1 MCVYTPDFTDR
12 TRPGGVMSKPD
23 QKALLR
29 ATLERLDPA
38 VLKFMDMAKVKF
50 GAKLVGL
57 SVTENGVTTGM
68 GGLKNDPSKK

>member
-1 MCVYTPDFTDR
+1 
-12 TRPGGVMSKPD
+12 MSKPD

-38 VLKFMDMAKVKF
+38 MLKFMDAAKEKF

-57 SVTENGVTTGM
+57 SMTEDGATTGM
-68 GGLKNDPSKK
+68 GGLKNDSKKV

>member
-1 MCVYTPDFTDR
+1 MN
-12 TRPGGVMSKPD
+12 KPD

-38 VLKFMDMAKVKF
+38 MLKFMDAAKEKF

-57 SVTENGVTTGM
+57 STTENEITTAI
-68 GGLKNDPSKK
+68 GGLKNDSKKV

>member
-1 MCVYTPDFTDR
+1 
-12 TRPGGVMSKPD
+12 MSKPD

-38 VLKFMDMAKVKF
+38 ALKFMDMAKEKF

-57 SVTENGVTTGM
+57 STTEDGVTTAT
-68 GGLKNDPSKK
+68 GGLKNDSSKK

>member
-1 MCVYTPDFTDR
+1 
-12 TRPGGVMSKPD
+12 MSKPD

-57 SVTENGVTTGM
+57 SVTEAGVTTGM